1 MQRPLRLAILEC
13 DHSLDPDGSLYGGY
27 GGLIRSWLQTHE
39 AFRSSNVECTIWDVE
54 IAQTYPAPG
63 AFDAVVITGSR
74 ESARICWFQD
84 DSEAYDKATSV
95 NDPFDWVRKLEQF
108 MQGIVGD
115 GKTKSVGLCFGH
127 QLIAKAL
134 GAPVGCHGS
143 ALETSETSIALSDT
157 GKDLFKKD
165 TIICCYFRRLSV
177 DTDMS
182 QTLNMMHADNVLS
195 VPQGTVNIGSTEYC
209 SIQGLYAPNKILTV
223 QAHPEFDRMT
233 MQNVIKVMADHGEL
247 DEQARTDAVARN
259 VGGTDAD
266 LVLNAIAEFLLG

>member
-1 MQRPLRLAILEC
+1 MVQRPFRLAILEC

-27 GGLIRSWLQTHE
+27 GGLIRSWLQRHE
-39 AFRSSNVECTIWDVE
+39 AFSGSNVECTIWDVE
-54 IAQTYPAPG
+54 TAQTYPAPG
-63 AFDAVVITGSR
+63 TFDAVVITGSP
-74 ESARICWFQD
+74 
-84 DSEAYDKATSV
+84 TSV

-115 GKTKSVGLCFGH
+115 EKTKSVGLCFGH

-134 GAPVGCHGS
+134 GAPVGCRGS

-165 TIICCYFRRLSV
+165 KI
-177 DTDMS
+177 
-182 QTLNMMHADNVLS
+182 TLNMMHADNVLS
-195 VPQGTVNIGSTEYC
+195 VPQGTANIGSTEYC
-209 SIQGLYAPNKILTV
+209 SIQGLYAPTKLLTI
-223 QAHPEFDRMT
+223 QAHPEFDRTT

-247 DEQARTDAVARN
+247 DEKARIDAVARN

>member
-134 GAPVGCHGS
+134 GAP
-143 ALETSETSIALSDT
+143 
-157 GKDLFKKD
+157 
-165 TIICCYFRRLSV
+165 
-177 DTDMS
+177 
-182 QTLNMMHADNVLS
+182 TLNMMHADNVLS

-266 LVLNAIAEFLLG
+266 LVLNAIAEFLLGFINSMTSIIQEFDNDGKNEVLLEKSPGLKNQ